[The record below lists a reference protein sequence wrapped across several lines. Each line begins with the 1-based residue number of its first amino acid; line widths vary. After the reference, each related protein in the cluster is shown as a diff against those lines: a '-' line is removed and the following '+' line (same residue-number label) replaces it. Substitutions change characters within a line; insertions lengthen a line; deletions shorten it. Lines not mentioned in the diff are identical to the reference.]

1 MTGND
6 ILCGLLFLVVVVG
19 VVRYVVKH
27 AKGRYPK

>member
-6 ILCGLLFLVVVVG
+6 ILCGAAFVVVVFL

-27 AKGRYPK
+27 ARGKYP